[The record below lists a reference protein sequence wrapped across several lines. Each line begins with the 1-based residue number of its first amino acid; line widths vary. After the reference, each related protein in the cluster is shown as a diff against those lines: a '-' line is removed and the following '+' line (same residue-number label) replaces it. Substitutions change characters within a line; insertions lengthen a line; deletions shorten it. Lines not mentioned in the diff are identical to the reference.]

1 MQLYIFVRGFRRG
14 YKRKGLYPRAA
25 WLAQLG
31 EHQSAEREVVS
42 SNPGGT
48 INQGL

>member
-25 WLAQLG
+25 WLALFG

-42 SNPGGT
+42 SNTRGT